1 MLLYYNLPFTFQ
13 KYIHKIVNDYDTI
26 TIPQNTQKENTPVY
40 TGVRHGAAFL
50 VRIIDF
56 HTRTTADE
64 VEIFTELLLVSVK
77 TSQLKVDSGT
87 ND

>member
-1 MLLYYNLPFTFQ
+1 MTTTLLLFHR
-13 KYIHKIVNDYDTI
+13 IRS
-26 TIPQNTQKENTPVY
+26 VY